1 MGCIEIRQLHNEKT
15 EEEKDPF
22 QRSVSKLS
30 VIKSILG
37 ALAITINHVS
47 EWNLPENESF
57 KNIFLKN
64 HSKAGK

>member
-37 ALAITINHVS
+37 APAITINHVS

-57 KNIFLKN
+57 KNIR
-64 HSKAGK
+64 